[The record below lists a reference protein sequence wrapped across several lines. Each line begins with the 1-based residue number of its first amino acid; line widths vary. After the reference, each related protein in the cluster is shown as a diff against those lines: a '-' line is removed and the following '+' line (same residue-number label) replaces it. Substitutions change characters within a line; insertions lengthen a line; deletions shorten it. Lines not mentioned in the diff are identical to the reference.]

1 MCIHEYVYMHVYMCI
16 PEYVHAYRHIQYNKS
31 ARHNQGMLD
40 SLVTRHGSSIR
51 QNKPPPQQ
59 KHPNKNMKVLKKR
72 KTSTMYSSLG
82 RPDARFPSG
91 GGIHSVWGI
100 KGSDPLHDPQLSHL
114 RVKELQ
120 LKVFVGKVG

>member
-1 MCIHEYVYMHVYMCI
+1 MKRAHMCIHEYVYMHVYMCI

-59 KHPNKNMKVLKKR
+59 QHPNKTKCFFLNEKNPPCFHREAGPLR
-72 KTSTMYSSLG
+72 QWL
-82 RPDARFPSG
+82 AR
-91 GGIHSVWGI
+91 
-100 KGSDPLHDPQLSHL
+100 
-114 RVKELQ
+114 
-120 LKVFVGKVG
+120 

>member
-1 MCIHEYVYMHVYMCI
+1 MKRAHMCIHEYVYMHVYMCI

-59 KHPNKNMKVLKKR
+59 KLLNKNKFFLKKR
-72 KTSTMYSSLG
+72 KQITMFSSRG
-82 RPDARFPSG
+82 RPVAT
-91 GGIHSVWGI
+91 
-100 KGSDPLHDPQLSHL
+100 
-114 RVKELQ
+114 
-120 LKVFVGKVG
+120 